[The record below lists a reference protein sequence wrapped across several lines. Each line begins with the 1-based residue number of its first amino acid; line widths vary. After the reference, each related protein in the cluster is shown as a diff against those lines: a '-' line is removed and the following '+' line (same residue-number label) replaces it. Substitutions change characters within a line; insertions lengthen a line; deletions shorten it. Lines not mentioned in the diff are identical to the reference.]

1 MRGARFFYLDRLILL
16 AASNAVHLYSYS
28 LTRNP
33 ADDTRRA
40 APLRHAYKLAHRW
53 ALPTAAQHATAV
65 AAANAFLSPMVLA
78 AGSDRSLAAFDAGTG
93 QTVLEIAGAHER
105 PVHTI
110 SLYDGGRGGGDAARG
125 CELFVTAALDGAVKL
140 WDLRTPRTA
149 ARTFAGAHANRVHAI
164 GAALSPCLRYVGVGS
179 EDRHAYLYDVR
190 GGGVVGATDGAVRA
204 VDAVIDVAF
213 SPVHPQLATA
223 SLDGRVRFFAD
234 RE

>member
-1 MRGARFFYLDRLILL
+1 MS
-16 AASNAVHLYSYS
+16 AS
-28 LTRNP
+28 T
-33 ADDTRRA
+33 DC
-40 APLRHAYKLAHRW
+40 
-53 ALPTAAQHATAV
+53 AL
-65 AAANAFLSPMVLA
+65 
-78 AGSDRSLAAFDAGTG
+78 
-93 QTVLEIAGAHER
+93 
-105 PVHTI
+105 
-110 SLYDGGRGGGDAARG
+110 
-125 CELFVTAALDGAVKL
+125 KL
-140 WDLRTPRTA
+140 WDLRAPRTA

-204 VDAVIDVAF
+204 VDAVVDVAF